1 MMDRLQAWR
10 LYHFHDT
17 SFHSPM
23 KKTAKLHDNRFLRQ
37 DGSNLASF
45 LYLLRE
51 RHETSYRMI
60 RSTIGQ
66 VAPFF
71 HDFALEPTAL
81 NPDTIQLEWR
91 HKNSD
96 AYFDA
101 SSLSDGTLRFM
112 ALTTLLLQPAELR
125 PGIVLLDEPELGLHP
140 YAIAML
146 AAMLRSASTETQIV
160 VATQSP
166 GLLDHFEPEDI
177 LVAERVAGET
187 RLNRLEAEKLQVW
200 LEDYSLGQ
208 LWEKNHFG
216 GRPADEAI
224 RNRDSMNKMGA
235 PCSRGRR
242 DGRDIRQ
249 RGVGTDHLRAFGYI
263 QYRGETV
270 GQCAFSGPAA
280 AAFAAGHPNARNLET
295 GLRQDSSV
303 VALMVDYYAL
313 PQSGPRAWPGRGRF
327 ARARMPSRTL
337 AARSAS
343 HTGWGRFRP
352 GPVPASGDDARIR
365 GHAVQRLRGV
375 RESNRDRAHIIPDL
389 QRRSGTAFPNPEEI
403 DDSPETAPSKRIEA
417 LFPAIRNLDGQSGR
431 ARNRAGP
438 HSRRMPAFPKLAGA
452 AGSARRRCAV
462 KLFPSGPQSV

>member
-1 MMDRLQAWR
+1 MLSNIAIAGFKSFGAKVLVPLGPLNVLIGANGSGKSNFLDAFSFLQACGSDKLADHVSRHGGADKLLHFGSRNTKQFSVQIAFEEEGNYSINFHPTSDDTLYMGKDYTFGYVGISKYQDLELDRQRMMDRLQAWR

-81 NPDTIQLEWR
+81 NPDTTQLEWR

-216 GRPADEAI
+216 GRLTSDP
-224 RNRDSMNKMGA
+224 
-235 PCSRGRR
+235 
-242 DGRDIRQ
+242 
-249 RGVGTDHLRAFGYI
+249 
-263 QYRGETV
+263 
-270 GQCAFSGPAA
+270 
-280 AAFAAGHPNARNLET
+280 
-295 GLRQDSSV
+295 
-303 VALMVDYYAL
+303 
-313 PQSGPRAWPGRGRF
+313 
-327 ARARMPSRTL
+327 
-337 AARSAS
+337 
-343 HTGWGRFRP
+343 
-352 GPVPASGDDARIR
+352 
-365 GHAVQRLRGV
+365 
-375 RESNRDRAHIIPDL
+375 
-389 QRRSGTAFPNPEEI
+389 
-403 DDSPETAPSKRIEA
+403 
-417 LFPAIRNLDGQSGR
+417 
-431 ARNRAGP
+431 
-438 HSRRMPAFPKLAGA
+438 AGA
-452 AGSARRRCAV
+452 
-462 KLFPSGPQSV
+462 